1 MLKPI
6 PARILTHSVTF
17 YVPTL
22 DAWGNLTTPASSE
35 ENPQAYPVTHVC
47 VQPVNETRKTKDNT
61 EVDLT
66 GICFA
71 DVRLSTPALDYWS
84 LKNQAEEAGGD
95 LTLSFGDQIF
105 TVKTVDALVD
115 DTGALHHWE
124 LGLI

>member
-6 PARILTHSVTF
+6 PARIMTHSVTF

-22 DAWGNLTTPASSE
+22 DAWGNLTTPASGE

-66 GICFA
+66 GICFI
-71 DVRLSTPALDYWS
+71 DCKLSTPQESFWVM
-84 LKNQAEEAGGD
+84 KNAAEAEGGD
-95 LTLSFGDQIF
+95 LTMEFEGAMF
-105 TVKTVDALVD
+105 TVKTVDLLID
-115 DTGALHHWE
+115 DTGAPHHWE